1 MDWDNAIQESPLVQ
15 LAPPPFTQFH
25 PLDVLLRNCSEF
37 NLCPRNYTNYPEQS
51 DYTCT
56 PGEFYPAAGIF
67 DFNHANVNTG
77 LVLKPMRSRQ
87 GQRDA

>member
-15 LAPPPFTQFH
+15 LAPPLFTQFH
-25 PLDVLLRNCSEF
+25 PLDVLLQNCSDF
-37 NLCPRNYTNYPEQS
+37 NLCPRNDINYPEQP
-51 DYTCT
+51 DDPCT

-67 DFNHANVNTG
+67 DNTVSPG
-77 LVLKPMRSRQ
+77 LVGKPMRSRQ